1 MHVAGRLI
9 RQARRSA
16 RLSQQDLADLVGLHQ
31 PGIAAIESSG
41 HDTRV
46 ERLERILASVQQRI
60 ISIPTTSPC
69 AAEVAD
75 ALFEICRAAST
86 DRVREN
92 KALRVLFG
100 FSDRLAEAD
109 PATRVA
115 LCVTPA
121 APCGDPRFDATLAGI
136 VDHHLRRDRLPV
148 PAWVDS
154 RDLVLDEPWA
164 PSRYIDTDTAKI
176 PAAFRRR
183 NVLLAATEL
192 ASV

>member
-16 RLSQQDLADLVGLHQ
+16 RLSQQDLAELTGLHQ
-31 PGIAAIESSG
+31 PGIAAIESAG

-46 ERLERILASVQQRI
+46 ERLERILGAVHQRI
-60 ISIPTTSPC
+60 IAIPTTAPS

-75 ALFEICRAAST
+75 ALFDICRTPST
-86 DRVREN
+86 DRAREN
-92 KALRVLFG
+92 KALRALIG
-100 FSDRLAEAD
+100 FSDRLAEAE

-136 VDHHLRRDRLPV
+136 IDYHLRRDRLPV
-148 PAWVDS
+148 PAWVDN

-164 PSRYIDTDTAKI
+164 PSRYTDTDTAEI
-176 PAAFRRR
+176 PAALRRR
-183 NVLLAATEL
+183 NVLLATTEL